1 MVRLV
6 FVDMDD
12 TFVSP
17 DKTISPD
24 NLRALDRA
32 HERGVEVV
40 PCTGRSRRGLPREL
54 VAHPC
59 VRHAVCG
66 GGALVY
72 DLRADRVL
80 REVAIDRAL
89 VRSLYGDVRDQRITF
104 DLFTSEGVF
113 AATDRWPLYYEIE
126 MTEPTRQMVLAQR
139 VRVECTTEELI
150 DRVPTICRV
159 NVLFASREG
168 RRAVL
173 DAVARRPELV
183 GVSSI
188 PMNVEVTSAMATK
201 GTALLWLCEHLGVSP
216 ADTVAFGDSG
226 NDVSMLEVAGDGVAM
241 ANACPECLAVADHV
255 APPCTESGVA
265 RYLATL
271 L

>member
-1 MVRLV
+1 MVKLV

-24 NLRALDRA
+24 NLRILDVA
-32 HERGVEVV
+32 YERGVEIV

-54 VAHPC
+54 VSHPC
-59 VRHAVCG
+59 VRYAVCG

-80 REVAIDRAL
+80 REIAIERGL
-89 VRSLYGDVRDQRITF
+89 VRSLYEDVRDQRITF
-104 DLFTSEGVF
+104 DLFTSEGIF

-126 MTEPTRQMVLAQR
+126 MSEPTRQMVVAQR
-139 VRVECTTEELI
+139 TRMECTTEELI
-150 DRVPTICRV
+150 GRVPTICRI
-159 NVLFASREG
+159 NVLGSREG

-173 DAVARRPELV
+173 EAVERRPELV
-183 GVSSI
+183 GVSSLAV
-188 PMNVEVTSAMATK
+188 NVEITSARATK
-201 GTALLWLCEHLGVSP
+201 GTALVWLCQHLGVSP

-226 NDVSMLEVAGDGVAM
+226 NDVSMLLAAGDGVAM
-241 ANACPECLAVADHV
+241 GNALPEVKAIADHV

-265 RYLATL
+265 RYLAAL